1 VHARASRLC
10 LASRRRLRPQWRCS
24 DDIQRTFCRSSP
36 MSERTSSKHIEW
48 LGDVTAPRES
58 RLGVC
63 ELLCTL
69 HNAVGPPTDADVLKK
84 VIAAVMD
91 LLAEESNTLFGITT
105 PLQVQQHAT
114 NTTAI
119 LRLLAG
125 LVPTA
130 DSDSDESNSDDDVSE
145 SQRAFLAI
153 FAAEL
158 ARMAGRDEWQ
168 SRQAAA
174 TVIQCLLEVPNANMP
189 VDVIARLLDDTN
201 VIVWCTA
208 LQAPLSVVIDQL
220 PTITEHAVAMLRDD
234 SNATLQWV
242 VLTALTTLFK
252 KLVTTFAKEF
262 VATDSDNEEEDEQVD
277 DVEQAEEH
285 EDATK
290 QTAEATARA

>member
-1 VHARASRLC
+1 VVLLGRYPEDLLPQ
-10 LASRRRLRPQWRCS
+10 LAGEC
-24 DDIQRTFCRSSP
+24 
-36 MSERTSSKHIEW
+36 TSYKHIEW

-69 HNAVGPPTDADVLKK
+69 HDTVGPPTDADVLKK

-91 LLAEESNTLFGITT
+91 VLAEESNTLFGITT

-114 NTTAI
+114 NTAAI
-119 LRLLAG
+119 LRLFAG
-125 LVPTA
+125 LLPIA
-130 DSDSDESNSDDDVSE
+130 DSDSDESNSDDADVSE
-145 SQRAFLAI
+145 SQLAFLAI

-174 TVIQCLLEVPNANMP
+174 TVTQCLLHVPNSNMP
-189 VDVIARLLDDTN
+189 MEVIARLLDDTN
-201 VIVWCTA
+201 VIVRYTA

-220 PTITEHAVAMLRDD
+220 PTITEHAVATLSDD

-242 VLTALTTLFK
+242 VLTALTTLLK
-252 KLVTTFAKEF
+252 KLLTTFTKEC
-262 VATDSDNEEEDEQVD
+262 VATDSDNEEEDEEVEED
-277 DVEQAEEH
+277 EQADER

-290 QTAEATARA
+290 QTAEATARHRDHVAASTYVVCE